1 MTEENKKKEET
12 ITIKT
17 STFWKIG
24 TFVFAILF
32 LLSIF
37 LAFNGNG
44 KVIKEIIP
52 SDNSPPANGNLKV
65 EIEAN
70 DPVLG
75 SEGAKISIVEFSDFQ
90 CPFCERVYSGAL
102 TDFKSSSYFTDGQV
116 NLIYKQFPLTS
127 IHPYAQK
134 AAEASLC
141 ASDQGKFW
149 EYHDLLFA
157 NQQTLDETSLKSYA
171 QQLGLDSAT
180 FDACLDGDEKASEV
194 SKESQQ
200 AVKAGGQGTPYFVV
214 INTKNKKTEAV
225 SGAVPFSEFESAIN
239 SLL

>member
-1 MTEENKKKEET
+1 MPDEKKENT
-12 ITIKT
+12 ITIKK
-17 STFWKIG
+17 SAFWKIG

-37 LAFNGNG
+37 LAFNGSG
-44 KVIKEIIP
+44 KVIKEIISGENAP
-52 SDNSPPANGNLKV
+52 SVSGNLKV

-75 SEGAKISIVEFSDFQ
+75 NKDAEVSIVEFSDFQ
-90 CPFCERVYSGAL
+90 CPFCERAYSGAIA
-102 TDFKSSSYFTDGQV
+102 DFKSSSYFTDGQV
-116 NLIYKQFPLTS
+116 NFIYKQFPLTS

-149 EYHDLLFA
+149 EYHDTIFA

-180 FDACLDGDEKASEV
+180 FDGCLNNDEKASEV

-200 AVKAGGQGTPYFVV
+200 AVKAGGQGAPYFVV

-225 SGAVPFSEFESAIN
+225 SGAVPFSELESAIKN
-239 SLL
+239 LL

>member
-1 MTEENKKKEET
+1 MADEKKENT

-17 STFWKIG
+17 SALWKFG

-32 LLSIF
+32 LLAIF
-37 LAFNGNG
+37 GVFNGNG

-52 SDNSPPANGNLKV
+52 SDNAPPASGNLKV
-65 EIEAN
+65 EIEVN

-75 SEGAKISIVEFSDFQ
+75 SEDAKISIVEFSDFQ
-90 CPFCERVYSGAL
+90 CPFCEKAFSGAVTEL
-102 TDFKSSSYFTDGQV
+102 KSSSYFTDGEV

-134 AAEASLC
+134 AAEASVC
-141 ASDQGKFW
+141 ADDQGKFW

-157 NQQTLDETSLKSYA
+157 NQESLDEPSLKFYA
-171 QQLGLDSAT
+171 QKLGLDSAA
-180 FDACLDGDEKASEV
+180 FNSCLDGDEKESEIK
-194 SKESQQ
+194 KESQQ
-200 AVKAGGQGTPYFVV
+200 AVDAGGQGTPYFVV
-214 INTKNKKTEAV
+214 INNKNKKTEAV

>member
-1 MTEENKKKEET
+1 MTEEKKENT

-17 STFWKIG
+17 SAFWKFG
-24 TFVFAILF
+24 TFMFAILF

-37 LAFNGNG
+37 GVFNGNG
-44 KVIKEIIP
+44 KVIKEVVP
-52 SDNSPPANGNLKV
+52 SDNAPSVSGNLKV

-70 DPVLG
+70 DQVLG
-75 SEGAKISIVEFSDFQ
+75 DKNADISIVEFSDFQ

-102 TDFKSSSYFTDGQV
+102 TDFKDSDYFKNDQV

-127 IHPYAQK
+127 IHPQAQK

-149 EYHDLLFA
+149 EYHDTIFA

-180 FDACLDGDEKASEV
+180 FNACLDGDEKASEV

-200 AVKAGGQGTPYFVV
+200 GIKAGGQGTPYFVV
-214 INTKNKKTEAV
+214 INNKNKKTQAV

>member
-1 MTEENKKKEET
+1 MPDEKKENT
-12 ITIKT
+12 ITIKK
-17 STFWKIG
+17 SAFWKIG

-37 LAFNGNG
+37 LAFNGSG
-44 KVIKEIIP
+44 KVIKEIISGENAP
-52 SDNSPPANGNLKV
+52 SVSGNLKV

-75 SEGAKISIVEFSDFQ
+75 NKDAEVSIVEFSDFQ
-90 CPFCERVYSGAL
+90 CPFCERAYSGAIA
-102 TDFKSSSYFTDGQV
+102 DFKSSSYFTDGQV
-116 NLIYKQFPLTS
+116 NFIYKQFPLTS

-141 ASDQGKFW
+141 AGDQGKFW

-157 NQQTLDETSLKSYA
+157 NQQTLDKTSLKSYA

-180 FDACLDGDEKASEV
+180 FNACLDGDEKASEV

-200 AVKAGGQGTPYFVV
+200 AVKAGGQGAPYFVV

-225 SGAVPFSEFESAIN
+225 SGAVPFSELESAIKN
-239 SLL
+239 LL

>member
-1 MTEENKKKEET
+1 MTDEKKEET

-17 STFWKIG
+17 SALWKFG

-32 LLSIF
+32 FLSIF
-37 LAFNGNG
+37 GAFNGNG

-52 SDNSPPANGNLKV
+52 SDNAPSVSGNLKV

-75 SEGAKISIVEFSDFQ
+75 NPNAEISIVEFSDFQ

-102 TDFKSSSYFTDGQV
+102 TDFKNSDYFKNDQV

-141 ASDQGKFW
+141 ANDQGKFW
-149 EYHDLLFA
+149 EYHDMLFA
-157 NQQTLDETSLKSYA
+157 NQQTLDETSLKTYA
-171 QQLGLDSAT
+171 SQLGLDSAT

-200 AVKAGGQGTPYFVV
+200 AVKAGGQGAPYFVV

-225 SGAVPFSEFESAIN
+225 SGAVPFSELESAIKN
-239 SLL
+239 LL

>member
-1 MTEENKKKEET
+1 MTDEKKEET

-17 STFWKIG
+17 SALWKFG

-32 LLSIF
+32 FLSIF
-37 LAFNGNG
+37 GAFNGNG

-52 SDNSPPANGNLKV
+52 SDNAPSVSGNLKV

-75 SEGAKISIVEFSDFQ
+75 NPNAEISIVEFSDFQ

-102 TDFKSSSYFTDGQV
+102 TDFKDSDYFKNDQV

-127 IHPYAQK
+127 IHPQAQK

-141 ASDQGKFW
+141 ANEQGKFW

-157 NQQTLDETSLKSYA
+157 NQDALDEPSLKSYA
-171 QQLGLDSAT
+171 VQLGLNT
-180 FDACLDGDEKASEV
+180 GNFNTCLDGDKMKSEV
-194 SKESQQ
+194 SKESTQ
-200 AVKAGGQGTPYFVV
+200 ASVAGGR
-214 INTKNKKTEAV
+214 
-225 SGAVPFSEFESAIN
+225 
-239 SLL
+239 

>member
-1 MTEENKKKEET
+1 MPDEKKENT
-12 ITIKT
+12 ITIKK
-17 STFWKIG
+17 SAFWKIG

-37 LAFNGNG
+37 LAFNGSG
-44 KVIKEIIP
+44 KVIKEIISGENAP
-52 SDNSPPANGNLKV
+52 SVSGNLKV

-75 SEGAKISIVEFSDFQ
+75 NKDAEVSIVEFSDFQ
-90 CPFCERVYSGAL
+90 CPFCERAYSGAIA
-102 TDFKSSSYFTDGQV
+102 DFKSSSYFTDGQV
-116 NLIYKQFPLTS
+116 NFIYKQFPLTS

-141 ASDQGKFW
+141 AGDQGKFW

-200 AVKAGGQGTPYFVV
+200 AVKAGGQGAPYFVV

-225 SGAVPFSEFESAIN
+225 SGAVPFSELESAIN
-239 SLL
+239 SLI

>member
-1 MTEENKKKEET
+1 MTDEKKEET
-12 ITIKT
+12 ITIKKNT
-17 STFWKIG
+17 LWKIG

-37 LAFNGNG
+37 GVFNGNG

-52 SDNSPPANGNLKV
+52 GDNAPPASGNLKV

-70 DPVLG
+70 DPILG
-75 SEGAKISIVEFSDFQ
+75 DEKAEVSIVEFSDFQ

-102 TDFKSSSYFTDGQV
+102 TDFKSSSYFIDGQV

-149 EYHDLLFA
+149 EYHNMLFA
-157 NQQTLDETSLKSYA
+157 NQQVLDETSLKSYA

-180 FDACLDGDEKASEV
+180 FDSCLDGDEKASEV
-194 SKESQQ
+194 SKETQQ
-200 AVKAGGQGTPYFVV
+200 GIKAGGQGTPYFVI
-214 INTKNKKTEAV
+214 INNKNKKTEAV

-239 SLL
+239 AVQ